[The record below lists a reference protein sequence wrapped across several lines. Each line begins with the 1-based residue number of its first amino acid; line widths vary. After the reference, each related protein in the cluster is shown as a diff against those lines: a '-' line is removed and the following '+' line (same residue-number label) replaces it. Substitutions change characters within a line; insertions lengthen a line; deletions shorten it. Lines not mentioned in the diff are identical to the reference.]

1 MYNNYVA
8 IATFSFT
15 LFSGRSPSHT
25 KERGMAVLLNR
36 IMTTLTYRGK
46 SYVQNKEV
54 AEKQL
59 VELTYRRN
67 VYTNRMEDASSSN
80 EKAELNYRGV
90 NYTK

>member
-1 MYNNYVA
+1 M
-8 IATFSFT
+8 
-15 LFSGRSPSHT
+15 
-25 KERGMAVLLNR
+25 ERGMAVLLNR
-36 IMTTLTYRGK
+36 TMTTLTYRGK
-46 SYVQNKEV
+46 SYVQNKEA

-90 NYTK
+90 NYAK

>member
-1 MYNNYVA
+1 M
-8 IATFSFT
+8 
-15 LFSGRSPSHT
+15 
-25 KERGMAVLLNR
+25 ERGMTVLSNR

-90 NYTK
+90 NYIK

>member
-1 MYNNYVA
+1 ML
-8 IATFSFT
+8 
-15 LFSGRSPSHT
+15 LFRSPSV
-25 KERGMAVLLNR
+25 EGAVRVIPWNGGWPCCHIE

-46 SYVQNKEV
+46 NYVQNKE
-54 AEKQL
+54 AAKKQL

-67 VYTNRMEDASSSN
+67 VYTKRMADASSSN

>member
-1 MYNNYVA
+1 
-8 IATFSFT
+8 
-15 LFSGRSPSHT
+15 
-25 KERGMAVLLNR
+25 
-36 IMTTLTYRGK
+36 MTTLTYRGK
-46 SYVQNKEV
+46 TYVQNKET

-67 VYTNRMEDASSSN
+67 VYTKRMEDASSSN

>member
-1 MYNNYVA
+1 
-8 IATFSFT
+8 
-15 LFSGRSPSHT
+15 
-25 KERGMAVLLNR
+25 
-36 IMTTLTYRGK
+36 MTTLIYRGK

-67 VYTNRMEDASSSN
+67 VYTNRMGDASSSN

>member
-1 MYNNYVA
+1 M
-8 IATFSFT
+8 
-15 LFSGRSPSHT
+15 
-25 KERGMAVLLNR
+25 ERGMAVLLNR

-46 SYVQNKEV
+46 SYVQNKEA

-67 VYTNRMEDASSSN
+67 VYTKRMEDASSSN
-80 EKAELNYRGV
+80 QKAELNYRGV

>member
-1 MYNNYVA
+1 
-8 IATFSFT
+8 
-15 LFSGRSPSHT
+15 
-25 KERGMAVLLNR
+25 MAVLLNR

-54 AEKQL
+54 AEKQF

-67 VYTNRMEDASSSN
+67 VYSTRMEDASSNN

>member
-1 MYNNYVA
+1 M
-8 IATFSFT
+8 
-15 LFSGRSPSHT
+15 
-25 KERGMAVLLNR
+25 ERGMAVLLNR
-36 IMTTLTYRGK
+36 IMTTLIYRGK
-46 SYVQNKEV
+46 SYVQNKEA

-67 VYTNRMEDASSSN
+67 VYTKRMEDASSSN

>member
-1 MYNNYVA
+1 M
-8 IATFSFT
+8 
-15 LFSGRSPSHT
+15 
-25 KERGMAVLLNR
+25 ERGMAVLSNR
-36 IMTTLTYRGK
+36 IMTTLIYRGK
-46 SYVQNKEV
+46 SYVQNKEA

>member
-1 MYNNYVA
+1 M
-8 IATFSFT
+8 
-15 LFSGRSPSHT
+15 
-25 KERGMAVLLNR
+25 ERGMTVLSNR

-46 SYVQNKEV
+46 SYVQNKEA

>member
-1 MYNNYVA
+1 
-8 IATFSFT
+8 
-15 LFSGRSPSHT
+15 
-25 KERGMAVLLNR
+25 
-36 IMTTLTYRGK
+36 MTTLTYRGK
-46 SYVQNKEV
+46 SYVQKKEA

-59 VELTYRRN
+59 VKLTYRRN

>member
-1 MYNNYVA
+1 M
-8 IATFSFT
+8 
-15 LFSGRSPSHT
+15 
-25 KERGMAVLLNR
+25 ERGMTVLSNR
-36 IMTTLTYRGK
+36 IMTTLIYRGK
-46 SYVQNKEV
+46 SYVQNKE
-54 AEKQL
+54 AAQKQL